1 MNILGIETSCDETSA
16 ALLVDGAVRSNVV
29 SSQRCHGDFGGVVP
43 ELASREHE
51 RLIVS
56 IVDTALKEANIQKSE
71 LDVIAAT
78 AGPGLIGAVMVGLCF
93 GEGLAWALGRPFVPV
108 NHVEAHIFSPFI
120 GTGAA
125 PEGDFVSLTVSG
137 GHTLLS
143 VVHQD
148 LSYEVVGRTIDDAA
162 GEAFDKTGKMLG
174 LGYPAGP
181 VIDRLSREGD
191 PAFHRF
197 PRALTA
203 SSRTSRSYRDN
214 FDFSF
219 SGLKTSVRTWLDRH
233 DRAYVEHHMAD
244 IAASVQD
251 AIVGVL
257 VEKSIAAA
265 LRFRVGAVAIA
276 GGVSANSGLRAAMGD
291 ACRKQGLE
299 LFIPD
304 AAYSTDNAA
313 MIATMAALM
322 ISRGRVPAN
331 AYDAPPFARFIPAGS
346 AALK

>member
-16 ALLVDGAVRSNVV
+16 AILVDGAVRSNVV

-56 IVDTALKEANIQKSE
+56 IVDTALKEANITKNE

-93 GEGLAWALGRPFVPV
+93 AEGLAWALGKPFIPV

-120 GTGAA
+120 SDEASA
-125 PEGDFVSLTVSG
+125 RKPEGDFVSLTVSG
-137 GHTLLS
+137 GHTMLS

-148 LSYEVVGRTIDDAA
+148 LSYEVIGRTIDDAA

-181 VIDRLSREGD
+181 VIDRLARDGD

-203 SSRTSRSYRDN
+203 SSQTSRSYRGN

-219 SGLKTSVRTWLDRH
+219 SGLKTSVLTWLGQHEREHIERH
-233 DRAYVEHHMAD
+233 LAD
-244 IAASVQD
+244 IAASIQD
-251 AIVGVL
+251 AIVSVL
-257 VEKSIAAA
+257 VGKTIAAA
-265 LRFRVGAVAIA
+265 LLHRVSAVSVA
-276 GGVSANSGLRAAMGD
+276 GGVSANSGLRAAMGE
-291 ACRKQGLE
+291 ACRKHGLE
-299 LFIPD
+299 LYIPD
-304 AAYSTDNAA
+304 IAYSTDNAA
-313 MIATMAALM
+313 MIATMAGLM
-322 ISRGRVPAN
+322 IDRGRVREN
-331 AYDAPPFARFIPAGS
+331 AYDAAPFARFTPAG
-346 AALK
+346 